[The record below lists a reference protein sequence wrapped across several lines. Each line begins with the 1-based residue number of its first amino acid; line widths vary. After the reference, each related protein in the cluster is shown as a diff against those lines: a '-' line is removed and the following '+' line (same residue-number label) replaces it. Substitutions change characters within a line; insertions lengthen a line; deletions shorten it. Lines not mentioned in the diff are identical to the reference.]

1 MSKRKV
7 TTRRIEGRAEIR
19 PVSCFRTTQAHEK
32 RGPSF
37 QQAASVFSV
46 QTRLKAQ
53 IFEVILPTPV
63 NTAKADRTPLS
74 TRFAAHHRQP
84 AARPCPS
91 PGSTRSELLQSP
103 VDLCDP
109 EANATRH
116 DTTRREAD

>member
-1 MSKRKV
+1 MSKCKV
-7 TTRRIEGRAEIR
+7 KEDRGSSVYSSRFMFPYDPG
-19 PVSCFRTTQAHEK
+19 PEK

-63 NTAKADRTPLS
+63 NTANADRTPPS
-74 TRFAAHHRQP
+74 TCFAAHHRQP

-91 PGSTRSELLQSP
+91 PGSTRSELPRSV

-109 EANATRH
+109 GANATRH